1 MLVIE
6 WSIAKL
12 DIHVQVY
19 ISENLPSLFFKM
31 SMIEGIDLTQICSIF
46 YNILWR
52 RSRTCQTRKRVRRKM
67 MKGDFTDEF
76 LEDEDVEE
84 DDNDNEEL

>member
-12 DIHVQVY
+12 DIHLQVY

-46 YNILWR
+46 YNRAITGQGL
-52 RSRTCQTRKRVRRKM
+52 SDKEESQEEDDE
-67 MKGDFTDEF
+67 GDFTDEF

>member
-19 ISENLPSLFFKM
+19 ISDNLPSLFFKM

-46 YNILWR
+46 YR
-52 RSRTCQTRKRVRRKM
+52 RSRTCQTSKRVRRKM

-84 DDNDNEEL
+84 DDNDNEE

>member
-12 DIHVQVY
+12 DIHLQVY

-46 YNILWR
+46 YNRAITGQGL
-52 RSRTCQTRKRVRRKM
+52 VRQGRES
-67 MKGDFTDEF
+67 GGR
-76 LEDEDVEE
+76 
-84 DDNDNEEL
+84 